1 MAPLGRAALR
11 LRCPL
16 VGAKLTRD
24 VIVLFAVALCS
35 TFAGG
40 RPSRELRSVFI
51 AFLLDPQSR
60 SLLEEGN
67 FAELRARDR
76 TLFGSLSKL
85 PIEERSGLIG
95 YLQSQV
101 PLKEFELAT

>member
-1 MAPLGRAALR
+1 
-11 LRCPL
+11 
-16 VGAKLTRD
+16 
-24 VIVLFAVALCS
+24 
-35 TFAGG
+35 
-40 RPSRELRSVFI
+40 
-51 AFLLDPQSR
+51 
-60 SLLEEGN
+60 LLEEGN